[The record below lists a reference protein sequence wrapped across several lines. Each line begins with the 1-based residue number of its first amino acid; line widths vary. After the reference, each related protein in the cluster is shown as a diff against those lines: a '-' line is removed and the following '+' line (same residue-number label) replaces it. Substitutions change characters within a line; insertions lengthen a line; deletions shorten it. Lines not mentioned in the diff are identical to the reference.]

1 MVGKILI
8 IEDDVE
14 LSDILARLLNNSG
27 YDTSRAET
35 SMQGISKAL
44 AERPDLI
51 LTDLHLPD
59 MVAVEAILALK
70 NDANTSDIPVIVLT
84 AEQGKEWKHKA
95 LQAGAVEYLVKPISL
110 PDLLQLVTRFCRPLL
125 SEL

>member
-1 MVGKILI
+1 MAGTILI
-8 IEDDVE
+8 IEDDLDVA
-14 LSDILARLLNNSG
+14 DILARLLNNAG

-59 MVAVEAILALK
+59 MVAVEAIVALK
-70 NDANTSDIPVIVLT
+70 RDANTSDIPVIVLT

-110 PDLLQLVTRFCRPLL
+110 ADLLQVVARFCRPLL
-125 SEL
+125 SEF

>member
-1 MVGKILI
+1 MAGKILI
-8 IEDDVE
+8 VEDDSR
-14 LSDILARLLNNSG
+14 LSDLLARSLNDAG

-35 SMQGISKAL
+35 SMQGIGKAL

-59 MVAVEAILALK
+59 MIAVEAITAFK
-70 NDANTSDIPVIVLT
+70 NDPVTSDIPVIVLT
-84 AEQGKEWKHKA
+84 GASVREWKDKA
-95 LQAGAVEYLVKPISL
+95 LEAGAVEYLVKPISP
-110 PDLLQLVTRFCRPLL
+110 PDLVQQVARFCRPLL